1 MDEIE
6 QTSAENQPAEQG
18 PVQPQLSEESL
29 KQLTDL
35 GINAQDLSQ
44 DELVTQ
50 LLKKHSETGSKL
62 KKEGSKRQEAERKL
76 ESLELSKLLGSEEIT
91 DETRVK
97 LHGLVTKATA
107 TEETLNLL
115 VSEGLVSEGIAEL
128 LKLGDS
134 RAAAAAIKLGIKPD
148 SQELSGE
155 QLVAEVTR
163 QVKQELGLG
172 EDLGEPRQATQ
183 SADNQKNKRPS
194 YESEDMHRARGFIA
208 NFKLKRGA

>member
-6 QTSAENQPAEQG
+6 QTSAENQPAEQV
-18 PVQPQLSEESL
+18 PAQPQLSEDSL
-29 KQLTDL
+29 KQLADL
-35 GINAQDLSQ
+35 DIDAQDLTQ
-44 DELVTQ
+44 DELVSKM
-50 LLKKHSETGSKL
+50 LKKHTETGNKL
-62 KKEGSKRQEAERKL
+62 KKEGSRRHEAERKL

-172 EDLGEPRQATQ
+172 EDLGEPRQATHT
-183 SADNQKNKRPS
+183 ADNQNNKRPS

>member
-6 QTSAENQPAEQG
+6 QTSAENQPAEQR
-18 PVQPQLSEESL
+18 PAQPQLSEEL
-29 KQLTDL
+29 VTQLTDL

-44 DELVTQ
+44 DNLVAQ
-50 LLKKHSETGSKL
+50 LLKKHTETGSKL
-62 KKEGSKRQEAERKL
+62 KKEGSRRQEAERKL

-91 DETRVK
+91 NETREK
-97 LHGLVTKATA
+97 LHGLVAKATA

-115 VSEGLVSEGIAEL
+115 ISEGLVSEGIAEL

-155 QLVAEVTR
+155 QLIAEVTR

-172 EDLGEPRQATQ
+172 EDLGEPRQTTQ
-183 SADNQKNKRPS
+183 TADNQKNKRPS

-208 NFKLKRGA
+208 NFKTRKGA